1 MSRQGDRRM
10 QKIIKKFDIFFINLI
25 NKKMKTKT
33 LDRFM
38 YWITDRAGA
47 IGVMKISLF
56 LLVVGYFL
64 SEILW
69 RIGFQTLLSLGFGQ
83 AIIQIIKLLVK
94 RQRPYQVMEG
104 INTYGIEMRDYSFP
118 SGHTAAAFTL
128 ATVMILNSWRFW
140 YLGLILAII
149 IALSRIYLGLHYPSD
164 VCFSIIF
171 AILAS
176 LVVDSYLMTDLVN
189 AIIKII

>member
-1 MSRQGDRRM
+1 M
-10 QKIIKKFDIFFINLI
+10 QKLIKSFDIFFINLI
-25 NKKMKTKT
+25 NEKMKNKT
-33 LDRFM
+33 LSRFM
-38 YWITDRAGA
+38 YWITDKAGA
-47 IGVMKISLF
+47 IGTMKISLF
-56 LLVVGYFL
+56 LLVFGYFF
-64 SEILW
+64 SEKLGI
-69 RIGFQTLLSLGFGQ
+69 IGFQTLVSLGFSQ
-83 AIIQIIKLLVK
+83 AIVEIIKLLVK
-94 RQRPYQVMEG
+94 RPRPYQAMEE

-140 YLGLILAII
+140 YLGLALAII

-176 LVVDSYLMTDLVN
+176 LVVDSYLLADLIN
-189 AIIKII
+189 TIIKII